1 VNGPAGREVRL
12 FGTAL
17 MLLTRLP
24 ISGLAGFQEDWL
36 PRSASWF
43 PLVGLLVGGIAA
55 AVFYLAHLLWPGT
68 IPLLLAVAAGAWVT
82 GGLHED
88 GWADTF
94 DGFAAGRTRERILAV
109 MKDSRIGAAG
119 ALGLILLVL
128 SKLAALM
135 LLPWTGVPAALIA
148 AHVLSRWS
156 SIPLMW
162 GLPYARPEGGMAG
175 PLAGRVSAGRL
186 AAGTLLA
193 LLIAVPLL
201 RWQILPAGL
210 ATLAAVALAGV
221 FFRRRLGGITGDCL
235 GAVNQLVELAVLL
248 ALAAH
253 GPALP

>member
-1 VNGPAGREVRL
+1 VNGRAGREVRL
-12 FGTAL
+12 LGTAL

-24 ISGLAGFQEDWL
+24 LPGLAGFQEDWL

-43 PLVGLLVGGIAA
+43 PLVGALVGGIAA
-55 AVFYLAHLLWPGT
+55 AVFFLASLLWSGP
-68 IPLLLAVAAGAWVT
+68 IPALLAVAAGAWVT

-94 DGFAAGRTRERILAV
+94 DGFAAGRTRERILAA

-119 ALGLILLVL
+119 ALGLILLVAGKL
-128 SKLAALM
+128 SALA
-135 LLPWTGVPAALIA
+135 LLPRTDIPAALVA

-162 GLPYARPEGGMAG
+162 GLSYARPEGGMAG

-186 AAGTLLA
+186 VAGTLLA

-201 RWQILPAGL
+201 RWAALPAGL
-210 ATLAAVALAGV
+210 SALAAVLLSGF

-235 GAVNQLVELAVLL
+235 GAVNQFVELAVLL
-248 ALAAH
+248 ALSAH
-253 GPALP
+253 GPVFA